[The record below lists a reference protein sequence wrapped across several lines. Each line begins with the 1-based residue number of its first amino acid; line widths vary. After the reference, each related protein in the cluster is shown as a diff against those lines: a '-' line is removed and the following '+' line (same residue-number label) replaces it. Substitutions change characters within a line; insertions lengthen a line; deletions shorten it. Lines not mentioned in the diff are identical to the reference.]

1 MFTMDKTAFLILSL
15 WAAGVTSSAIEKRLV
30 SSVTCP
36 DAERHHHVRVVYE
49 FGDGKSM
56 TCAGTLIHK
65 QWVITDSH
73 CYGGR
78 NGKLVVEI
86 GGHPKTSVKK
96 QMRVSDIRIYPKSPS
111 DEPIVLLKLPEAAK
125 DIEPAVLPAG
135 TCTAPGDGEELQVS
149 GRGATTADGG
159 QGVKDL
165 MCLEVKTISKNHCT
179 NLAGTSYEKFTYI
192 YCGGGVGG
200 AEIKPCKGDSGS
212 GAVKK
217 EMVSKSSYIFWTT
230 KEKADVLY
238 GVLIS
243 GHEECED
250 KFVFV
255 DICSKSLKKWIDSN
269 VA

>member
-1 MFTMDKTAFLILSL
+1 MVAVIFACKVKHLSSSLCCWSRISLFYRVPHLQLHQRKPKLVPDQFLSRLISSGVQELKMFTMDKTAFLILSL

-65 QWVITDSH
+65 QWVITASH

-86 GGHPKTSVKK
+86 GGHPKTSAKK
-96 QMRVSDIRIYPKSPS
+96 QMSVSDIRIYPKSPS

-149 GRGATTADGG
+149 GRGPTTADGG
-159 QGVKDL
+159 
-165 MCLEVKTISKNHCT
+165 ERH
-179 NLAGTSYEKFTYI
+179 
-192 YCGGGVGG
+192 
-200 AEIKPCKGDSGS
+200 
-212 GAVKK
+212 
-217 EMVSKSSYIFWTT
+217 
-230 KEKADVLY
+230 
-238 GVLIS
+238 
-243 GHEECED
+243 
-250 KFVFV
+250 
-255 DICSKSLKKWIDSN
+255 
-269 VA
+269 